1 MERLLRSVMQIGG
14 HPDTDDAHQNWIK
27 LKEHDLEFPVEED
40 RRIIKYLDDFYG
52 QMSAPPDISIVR
64 EYFEKKDD
72 IEAVSRIN
80 ELVKIQVFIRA
91 NFLSIVRSEQ
101 EAQMTKNFV
110 HLCRDA
116 TGIAEHGKNL
126 DKPVDG
132 KKIIRGVNDAVN
144 YVYGKLSDFTKF
156 ESGEKLEGVITEDA
170 DEVLDEYNTIAKTNA
185 YANRNLFGLEPIDSV
200 CEGHRSGE
208 LWVHC
213 AFSGELKTSLALNY
227 AYNNAYVYGKN
238 IFYAI
243 LEMPY
248 KQLRRQ
254 LFALHSSHGKFV
266 TDWFEKDKKAGLERP
281 YTGIDYRR
289 IRDGKLSELELER
302 FKIIVQDFKSTTKGK
317 LYIWR
322 PTSNG
327 TKLQEIQRRCEM
339 FHNKY
344 ECHGAIIDWLGLCQ
358 PRYRSNDYV
367 NNINSIVTDCRW
379 FALNFARGKTLPVL
393 ALFQMNRQGK
403 LRAMKNNG
411 RYDFASISYA
421 NAIEKDSDVISW
433 TYLDDDMRKLGQF
446 LCGSLKN
453 RDNPLYEP
461 FLGRIIWNTRR
472 MRAIEKPMFDMS
484 PDAIVR
490 NCNTIALNPSDMII

>member
-14 HPDTDDAHQNWIK
+14 HPDANDAHQNWIK
-27 LKEHDLEFPVEED
+27 LKEHDLEFSIEED
-40 RRIIKYLDDFYG
+40 RRIFKYLDDFYG

-72 IEAVSRIN
+72 VEAVSRIA
-80 ELVKIQVFIRA
+80 ELNKVQFYFGA

-116 TGIAEHGKNL
+116 TGIAEHGRNL
-126 DKPVDG
+126 EKPIDG

-144 YVYGKLSDFTKF
+144 YVYSKLSDFTKF
-156 ESGEKLEGVITEDA
+156 ESGEKLEGVITD
-170 DEVLDEYNTIAKTNA
+170 DVNEVLDDYNTIAKTNV
-185 YANRNLFGLEPIDSV
+185 YANRNLFGLEPVDSV
-200 CEGHRSGE
+200 CEGHRTGE

-213 AFSGELKTSLALNY
+213 AFVSELKTSLALNY
-227 AYNNAYVYGKN
+227 AYNNSYVYGKN

-254 LFALHSSHGKFV
+254 LFVLHSSHGKFI
-266 TDWFEKDKKAGLERP
+266 TDWFEKDKKAGREP
-281 YTGIDYRR
+281 YTGIDYRKV
-289 IRDGKLSELELER
+289 RDGKLSELELER
-302 FKIIVQDFKSTTKGK
+302 FKLVAQDFQATSKGK

-327 TKLQEIQRRCEM
+327 TKMSEIQRRCEM

-344 ECHGAIIDWLGLCQ
+344 ECNGAIVDWLGLCS
-358 PRYRSNDYV
+358 PKYRSNDYV
-367 NNINSIVTDCRW
+367 NNINSVVTECRW

-403 LRAMKNNG
+403 MRAEKANG
-411 RYDFASISYA
+411 RYDYASISYA
-421 NAIEKDSDVISW
+421 NSVEKDADVITY
-433 TYLDDDMRKLGQF
+433 TYLDAELRNSGKF
-446 LCGSLKN
+446 LMGNLKN
-453 RDNPLYEP
+453 RDNPIFEP
-461 FLGRIIWNTRR
+461 MYGKIMWGTRR
-472 MRAIEKPMFDMS
+472 MRAIERPILDMS
-484 PDAIVR
+484 PEAIVK
-490 NCNTIALNPSDMII
+490 NCGTIALNPMDMIV